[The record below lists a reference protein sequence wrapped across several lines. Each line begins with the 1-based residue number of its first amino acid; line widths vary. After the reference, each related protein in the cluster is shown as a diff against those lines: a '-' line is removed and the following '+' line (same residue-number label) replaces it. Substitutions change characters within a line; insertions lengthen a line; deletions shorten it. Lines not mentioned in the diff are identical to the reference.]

1 MQFVLQFSRGGGNN
15 LVPRARL
22 GPVRG
27 GTGPIFEYGW
37 VAEGL
42 KPWPGLGQKN
52 SKIHTR
58 LKATTT
64 TLLPCLGQRKNERCP
79 VLKPVLAIA
88 IAQIHVI
95 GFCLLGVQT
104 KFILQIR
111 QINLA
116 GNALL
121 TDWGAH
127 TKLLYTLFRTER
139 SKATP
144 CPAVLSRI
152 GHNYKG
158 VQPEGVM
165 KRGPTPKMSAGERLT
180 AQEKYF

>member
-22 GPVRG
+22 GPARG

-95 GFCLLGVQT
+95 GFCILGVQT

-121 TDWGAH
+121 TDSH
-127 TKLLYTLFRTER
+127 KLCTLFRTER

-158 VQPEGVM
+158 VQPGGWWNEGRPQKCPLENV
-165 KRGPTPKMSAGERLT
+165 
-180 AQEKYF
+180 

>member
-1 MQFVLQFSRGGGNN
+1 MQFVLQFSRGGGTTSS
-15 LVPRARL
+15 PGRGWGA
-22 GPVRG
+22 RG

-52 SKIHTR
+52 SKIHTL

-95 GFCLLGVQT
+95 GFCILGVQT

-127 TKLLYTLFRTER
+127 TKLYTLFRTER

-158 VQPEGVM
+158 VQPRGWWNEGRPQKCPLENV
-165 KRGPTPKMSAGERLT
+165 
-180 AQEKYF
+180 